1 MPLII
6 TFLVLIGNLLQ
17 YSTVHD
23 TWISFLLT
31 PQLPMYTNESD
42 DSRKFGS
49 SDELRGSKRLDQE
62 TIDDEAALINRR
74 RHDSTILHGLNDDLS
89 SSQFTL
95 HEFTTPS
102 FVKTTSRYEILDEI
116 DRGGMGI
123 IYQARD
129 WHLHRMVAI
138 KLLRHEFCDR
148 PRLVQRFTNEA
159 RVMGALQHPGIAH
172 IYECGFSED
181 GRPFHSMMLVTGAT
195 LSKLLEQRTGN
206 RISTTRLLNVF
217 AKLCD
222 TMAYVHSRG
231 IYHLDLKPANCMVGE
246 FGEVIVMDWGL
257 AQFADEEDDRSLF
270 QHVDDHSSKQHHVQ
284 GTLAYMSPEQAN
296 GEMLDQR
303 TDVFCLGAILYEI
316 LTGEVLYP
324 GEDRATIHGL
334 AVEANLENAIQKL
347 KLSNAPPPLLRLAV
361 RCLAKR
367 PQDRPHNAKVLADA
381 LTEYQSSKLE
391 ISHHDLTRF
400 FELSL
405 DLFCIA
411 DNDGFFQRIN
421 ANFSR
426 VLGHSESELL
436 SSPFIDFV
444 HPEDVERTILVMQAL
459 NRGEPVVR
467 FRNRYRTRS
476 EQFME
481 LEWTAKS
488 IVEENLIFAVA
499 RIITE
504 PEQSLKLFDQLR
516 SFEI

>member
-1 MPLII
+1 MNANP
-6 TFLVLIGNLLQ
+6 
-17 YSTVHD
+17 
-23 TWISFLLT
+23 
-31 PQLPMYTNESD
+31 SD
-42 DSRKFGS
+42 DSQKSRS
-49 SDELRGSKRLDQE
+49 PDELRGSQKLDHE
-62 TIDDEAALINRR
+62 TIDDEATPIHRR
-74 RHDSTILHGLNDDLS
+74 RHDSTILQGLADNPNS
-89 SSQFTL
+89 SNFSL
-95 HEFTTPS
+95 HEHTAPS

-181 GRPFHSMMLVTGAT
+181 GRPFHAMMLVTGAT

-206 RISTTRLLNVF
+206 PITTARLLNIF

-222 TMAYVHSRG
+222 TMAFVHSRG

-257 AQFADEEDDRSLF
+257 AQFADEADNQLLLQHADDPNNKEHR
-270 QHVDDHSSKQHHVQ
+270 VQ
-284 GTLAYMSPEQAN
+284 GTLAYMSPEQAK
-296 GEMLDQR
+296 GERLDQR

-334 AVEANLENAIQKL
+334 AMEANLENAIQKL
-347 KLSNAPPPLLRLAV
+347 EQSNAPPPLLRLAA

-367 PQDRPHNAKVLADA
+367 PQDRPHNAKIIADA

-436 SSPFIDFV
+436 SRPYIDFV
-444 HPEDVERTILVMQAL
+444 HPEDVDGTIKVMQAL
-459 NRGEPVVR
+459 DRGEPVVR
-467 FRNRYRTRS
+467 FRNRYQTQNG
-476 EQFME
+476 QFLE

-488 IVEENLIFAVA
+488 IVAENLVFAVA
-499 RIITE
+499 RIISDS
-504 PEQSLKLFDQLR
+504 PQSDELFDQLR
-516 SFEI
+516 NIEI